1 VVPRVISPLQRRYC
15 VKTALG
21 KGLDALIPDKGENI
35 IQIEVSRI
43 LPGKQ
48 QPRKVFNEISLNEL
62 SASIKE
68 KGVLQ
73 PILVS
78 RSGDGSFN
86 LIAGER
92 RWRAS
97 VQAGLKKIPAIVKN
111 VDSRDSLEMALIEN
125 IQREQLNPIET
136 AEGFN
141 RLLQEFSLTQEE
153 LADKVGKER
162 ATVANYLR
170 LLKLPGEIKDM
181 IYTGK
186 LSMGHARALLGI
198 EGRLSQVEAARKVIR
213 NGLSVRDAELMAKK
227 SIKPV
232 KIRAEKDPQIASLE
246 EKLIRNLGTKVHI
259 IQKNKKKGKIEIEY
273 YSLEELNRLLDML
286 LQ

>member
-1 VVPRVISPLQRRYC
+1 

-21 KGLDALIPDKGENI
+21 KGLEALIPDKGENI

-48 QPRKVFNEISLNEL
+48 QPRKVFNENALNEL

-78 RSGDGSFN
+78 RTGDGSFY

-92 RWRAS
+92 RWRAAA
-97 VQAGLKKIPAIVKN
+97 QAGLKKIPAIVKN

-125 IQREQLNPIET
+125 LQREQLNPIET

-141 RLLQEFSLTQEE
+141 RLMQEFNLTQEE

-170 LLKLPGEIKDM
+170 LLKLPAEIKDM
-181 IYTGK
+181 IYT
-186 LSMGHARALLGI
+186 A
-198 EGRLSQVEAARKVIR
+198 
-213 NGLSVRDAELMAKK
+213 
-227 SIKPV
+227 
-232 KIRAEKDPQIASLE
+232 
-246 EKLIRNLGTKVHI
+246 
-259 IQKNKKKGKIEIEY
+259 
-273 YSLEELNRLLDML
+273 
-286 LQ
+286 